1 MKNEFYINDDYA
13 GIENDNISFYYGYEH
28 EYCKKYNLNQI
39 RIKREFIH
47 PEGKETK
54 EEYSDI
60 KFNLDPE
67 QFKMFCEFFNNI
79 NGGL

>member
-1 MKNEFYINDDYA
+1 MQLERNIVSYQELDF
-13 GIENDNISFYYGYEH
+13 DNGFHLRLEH
-28 EYCKKYNLNQI
+28 EYCKKYQVNKI
-39 RIKREFIH
+39 RIKREFVH

-67 QFKMFCEFFNNI
+67 QFKLFCEFFKNI
-79 NGGL
+79 NGGV